1 MMGIGFSKMGF
12 VQCVLNW
19 NMGKSLYFCFRHGL
33 FSCQKPPLDMEIPPR
48 VGDKPCHMFPM
59 KPRKKNNVSHSV
71 NRGSCIMFIPW
82 TILKPAWFNMFPYV
96 FHVFPF
102 IIVFPSANPQVRIC
116 PFFPARRPWPH
127 WWISSHQV
135 DAVATCAAVAMID
148 DIDGLKKNQPIGW
161 MEHLPENKKVH
172 FRLVVYLPSEKYESQ
187 LGWWHPQYMEK

>member
-1 MMGIGFSKMGF
+1 MCSQLKHGEVPILLFPARSIFMPKTS
-12 VQCVLNW
+12 
-19 NMGKSLYFCFRHGL
+19 SRHGNA
-33 FSCQKPPLDMEIPPR
+33 STCGRQTVSHVSHETT
-48 VGDKPCHMFPM
+48 
-59 KPRKKNNVSHSV
+59 KKNNVSHSV

-148 DIDGLKKNQPIGW
+148 DIDGLKKKSTDRLNGTFTGKQKSAFQVGGIPTLWKIWKSVGMMAFPIYGKIKFMFQTTNQI
-161 MEHLPENKKVH
+161 
-172 FRLVVYLPSEKYESQ
+172 
-187 LGWWHPQYMEK
+187 